1 MPYQTDRN
9 SCGPLACLNAYNI
22 IQKTSYVCLDKELTH
37 LRYWIASP
45 IDTYDEAVKM
55 EKNKKKFISQKMN
68 VPNKRKLEI
77 CRDAP
82 GYDYMK

>member
-1 MPYQTDRN
+1 MIASQNMPYQTDRN

-22 IQKTSYVCLDKELTH
+22 IQKTSYVYLDEELTH

-55 EKNKKKFISQKMN
+55 KKIKKNLYLKK
-68 VPNKRKLEI
+68 
-77 CRDAP
+77 
-82 GYDYMK
+82 

>member
-22 IQKTSYVCLDKELTH
+22 IQKTSYVCLDEELTH

-55 EKNKKKFISQKMN
+55 EKNKKNLYLKK
-68 VPNKRKLEI
+68 
-77 CRDAP
+77 
-82 GYDYMK
+82 